1 MPKSLSESQY
11 QERIADIERHVRRT
25 SFACQ
30 RGECSMDFYEH
41 GQFMIDYLTTL
52 VEADFYGVSDPEMP
66 VSQCPSL
73 EVRCKGEVVLFRQN
87 WEAIV

>member
-1 MPKSLSESQY
+1 MPESLSEGQY
-11 QERIADIERHVRRT
+11 RERIADIEQHVRRT

-41 GQFMIDYLTTL
+41 GQAMIDYLTTF
-52 VEADFYGVSDPEMP
+52 VEAEFYGVSDPEMP
-66 VSQCPSL
+66 IPQCPSL
-73 EVRCKGEVVLFRQN
+73 VVRCKHEAVLFRKK